1 MFFTLSKGIVGSLE
15 LAQYVKVVKN
25 FEKKKK
31 KKNLKALRENC
42 PITEKCPISKFINK
56 LFSNLSTV

>member
-25 FEKKKK
+25 FEKK